1 MKKQMK
7 REIISILKNEDSLIS
22 TIEKTLKNLKIDLRI
37 DLKDYEKIIIK
48 PNLGCYLHPSTGAT
62 TDVRFV
68 EALIQMIRM
77 ENPNIP
83 IYIVESDSGDGKKI
97 EIAYGLLGYKELEN
111 KNPNVNLVNLTKVK
125 KVKINFKGAFFNGF
139 DYPELFQGRVF
150 FLSVPKLK
158 TLFLDYITCA
168 LKNQYGCNPFPDK
181 WVYHD
186 YLPEVI
192 YDMNKLFTP
201 KLILVDGL
209 IAMEGYGP
217 NDGIPKKMNLVIGGT
232 APASV
237 DVIAAKIMRIQYNKV
252 RYLKFILKK
261 GDLGT
266 DDIKIIGQNVD
277 EIIEKFELPNKSI
290 LKLFA

>member
-7 REIISILKNEDSLIS
+7 VETISVLKVEDSLME
-22 TIEKTLKNLKIDLRI
+22 TITELFDNLDVNLNGF
-37 DLKDYEKIIIK
+37 EKIIIK
-48 PNLGCYLHPSTGAT
+48 PNICNYLHPSTGAT

-68 EALIQMIRM
+68 EALIQKIRT
-77 ENPNIP
+77 EDQNIP
-83 IYIVESDSGDGKKI
+83 IYIIESDSGEGKKA
-97 EIAYGLLGYKELEN
+97 EIAYDLLGYRELES
-111 KNPNVNLVNLTKVK
+111 KYLNVNLINLTTARKA
-125 KVKINFKGAFFNGF
+125 KISFKGVYFNDF
-139 DYPELFQGRVF
+139 DYPELFKGNVYF
-150 FLSVPKLK
+150 ISVPKMK

-181 WVYHD
+181 SIYHD
-186 YLPEVI
+186 HLPEVI
-192 YDMNKLFTP
+192 YDLNKLFTP
-201 KLILVDGL
+201 DLIMVDGL

-237 DVIAAKIMRIQYNKV
+237 DVIAAKIMGISYKKIK
-252 RYLKFILKK
+252 YLKFALEK

-266 DDIKIIGQNVD
+266 ENIKIIGKNID
-277 EIIEKFELPNKSI
+277 EIEEQFELPTKSI